1 MASRDRLRRAV
12 WAGCVALVPA
22 CAAGGVG
29 SSASGLG
36 SIGEGSASLDTGEVA
51 STAESGSDDDSGS
64 TTGSSDAGTTVSST
78 GSDDASTGACMEST
92 WYRDSDGD
100 GRGAADVTTVAC
112 EPPEGY
118 VPFGDDCDDASAA
131 RHPGAEELCDGLD
144 DDCDGLVDEASAS
157 NAICNGCQL
166 FDIGGRSYA
175 MCSGGATWDAARSG
189 CAAFSGDLLRIDDA
203 AEQAAVVALPEPPA
217 GPGGGW
223 FIGLS
228 DVASEGA
235 FVWIDGLGLDYTAWN
250 PGEPNDA
257 NGNEDCVEMDQASGV
272 WNDVPCDATRAYL
285 CESPAP

>member
-1 MASRDRLRRAV
+1 
-12 WAGCVALVPA
+12 
-22 CAAGGVG
+22 
-29 SSASGLG
+29 
-36 SIGEGSASLDTGEVA
+36 
-51 STAESGSDDDSGS
+51 
-64 TTGSSDAGTTVSST
+64 
-78 GSDDASTGACMEST
+78 MEST

-203 AEQAAVVALPEPPA
+203 AEQAAVVARAARGPRWRLVHRPERRRERGRVRMDRRPRTGLHRLEPGRA
-217 GPGGGW
+217 QRRQRQRGLRGDGPGQRRVERRAVRRDAGVP
-223 FIGLS
+223 LR
-228 DVASEGA
+228 E
-235 FVWIDGLGLDYTAWN
+235 
-250 PGEPNDA
+250 PGPLI
-257 NGNEDCVEMDQASGV
+257 
-272 WNDVPCDATRAYL
+272 PCARLHAL
-285 CESPAP
+285 